1 VKNSSIGPWILVAL
15 LAAGLCSPGPF
26 VEAKAEQATP
36 FAYHLRVVRVSGAA
50 EIPGAALGWAEDDGK
65 PVVLP
70 DYEAW
75 GSAEQLEALAAT
87 LGGKRA
93 DAVTGFFLTAGH
105 EGVRSFSRPVYIGEA
120 VLDLQFR
127 AESPASAEQGHR
139 ISLELAATEPRFEPL
154 TEAELLLRTEQTV
167 AVACP
172 ALTEDDW
179 LVVAVTLIEQ
189 RAVTEQGEALGKLH
203 DTKDPGVT
211 KPRIVNKVE
220 PAYPEAARK
229 NQVSGHVVLE
239 LVLDRDGIPR
249 APTVASMSP
258 GCEELAAAAVEAV
271 LQWRYEPAMLH
282 GRPVPVLF
290 TVTVQFKLA

>member
-1 VKNSSIGPWILVAL
+1 VIALYEIGELRTDEVARL
-15 LAAGLCSPGPF
+15 LDLTPG
-26 VEAKAEQATP
+26 
-36 FAYHLRVVRVSGAA
+36 VVRSIARDA
-50 EIPGAALGWAEDDGK
+50 RRP
-65 PVVLP
+65 VLP
-70 DYEAW
+70 WA
-75 GSAEQLEALAAT
+75 
-87 LGGKRA
+87 
-93 DAVTGFFLTAGH
+93 
-105 EGVRSFSRPVYIGEA
+105 
-120 VLDLQFR
+120 
-127 AESPASAEQGHR
+127 
-139 ISLELAATEPRFEPL
+139 LAATEPRFEPL

-203 DTKDPGVT
+203 AIKDPGVT

-239 LVLDRDGIPR
+239 VVLDRDGIPR

-271 LQWRYEPAMLH
+271 LRWRYAPAMLH

-290 TVTVQFKLA
+290 TVTVHFKLA